1 MLAIRER
8 SVSLIAVL
16 RATLI
21 VVYAGVSLI
30 HAYRYRLQISF
41 GMLLFWY
48 VLRQWYDK
56 CMLGKVLAVSSL
68 CAFVLLSALMQATT
82 PSSIHPL
89 GILAVFVLIYLLALG
104 VLTFF
109 VFWGSRL
116 MIKVYKRA
124 KAGTGAVLTLRRA
137 YLYGSVLALAPV
149 MIIGI
154 ASIGRLDFYQILL
167 VLLFEGAACFYVAR
181 RR

>member
-1 MLAIRER
+1 
-8 SVSLIAVL
+8 
-16 RATLI
+16 
-21 VVYAGVSLI
+21 
-30 HAYRYRLQISF
+30 
-41 GMLLFWY
+41 
-48 VLRQWYDK
+48 
-56 CMLGKVLAVSSL
+56 
-68 CAFVLLSALMQATT
+68 MQATT

-89 GILAVFVLIYLLALG
+89 GILVVFVLIYLLALG

-124 KAGTGAVLTLRRA
+124 KAGTGAVLTIRRA

>member
-1 MLAIRER
+1 MLE
-8 SVSLIAVL
+8 
-16 RATLI
+16 
-21 VVYAGVSLI
+21 
-30 HAYRYRLQISF
+30 
-41 GMLLFWY
+41 
-48 VLRQWYDK
+48 
-56 CMLGKVLAVSSL
+56 KVLAIAAL
-68 CAFVLLSALMQATT
+68 IAFALLSAITQSTT
-82 PSSIHPL
+82 PSTIHPF
-89 GILAVFVLIYLLALG
+89 GILLVFILLYVLALG

>member
-1 MLAIRER
+1 MLE
-8 SVSLIAVL
+8 
-16 RATLI
+16 
-21 VVYAGVSLI
+21 
-30 HAYRYRLQISF
+30 
-41 GMLLFWY
+41 
-48 VLRQWYDK
+48 
-56 CMLGKVLAVSSL
+56 KVLAIAAL
-68 CAFVLLSALMQATT
+68 IAFALLSAITQSTT
-82 PSSIHPL
+82 PSTIHPF
-89 GILAVFVLIYLLALG
+89 GILLVFILLYVLALG

-124 KAGTGAVLTLRRA
+124 KAGTGAVLTIRRA